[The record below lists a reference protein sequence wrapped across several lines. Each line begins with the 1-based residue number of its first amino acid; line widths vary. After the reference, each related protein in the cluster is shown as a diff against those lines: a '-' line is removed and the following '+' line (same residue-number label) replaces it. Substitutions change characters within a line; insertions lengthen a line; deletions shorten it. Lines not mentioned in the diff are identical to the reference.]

1 MSGAVGTVRR
11 RLALTASVAGAAIV
25 ALDGTVLLAA
35 QPSLRR
41 ELGADLAQA
50 QWAGTA
56 YLVAV
61 AALLVPAGRLG
72 DRHGH
77 VRLLVIGMLGFGAAS
92 AAIAFAPTAGWLIGL
107 RAVQG
112 VFAALLQPA
121 TLALLRL
128 AYPGDRLAGPVALR
142 TAAIGVASAAGP
154 VLGGFL
160 VAHLGWRSV
169 FVVNVPLA
177 LATAALA
184 LAVRVPRAPRAA
196 VERLDA
202 GGAALI
208 ALALAVLTG
217 TLSQAPGRGWSAAP
231 TLLGLLVT
239 GAAMVAFAAHERRAG
254 HPIVPRAV
262 IRSTPVAASMAML
275 LVTAA
280 GMFGALFSATFR
292 LQDLLGLDALSGS
305 LRALPLT
312 VLMVAGAPA
321 AGAALGRYGARRT
334 AVTGVLLAASGV
346 AALSFPLDG
355 WTAGV
360 GFAVLGA
367 GFAAVMVTAT
377 GTVVGDAPAGHAG
390 VVGGLK
396 QTAANIGT
404 ALGTAVAA
412 GLMPAVAAGTSTA
425 APGRTADPVMF
436 TLAAITAL
444 AVLPAALLPT
454 SRPATRKTAHGDRG
468 DRGDRTVSAR

>member
-1 MSGAVGTVRR
+1 MSGAVRR

-41 ELGADLAQA
+41 ELGAGLAQV

-61 AALLVPAGRLG
+61 AALLVLAGRLG

-77 VRLLVIGMLGFGAAS
+77 VRLLVTGTLGFGAAS
-92 AAIAFAPTAGWLIGL
+92 AAIAFAPTVGWLIGL

-128 AYPGDRLAGPVALR
+128 AYPGDRLARPVAVR
-142 TAAIGVASAAGP
+142 TAAIGVAAAAGP

-169 FVVNVPLA
+169 FALNVPLA

-184 LAVRVPRAPRAA
+184 LSVRTPPAPSAPRSAA
-196 VERLDA
+196 GRLDV

-208 ALALAVLTG
+208 ALALAALTG
-217 TLSQAPGRGWSAAP
+217 TLSQAPDRGWVTAP
-231 TLLGLLVT
+231 TLLGLLT
-239 GAAMVAFAAHERRAG
+239 AAAAAAAFAAHERRAG
-254 HPIVPRAV
+254 HPIVPGAV
-262 IRSTPVAASMAML
+262 IRSTPVTASMAML

-292 LQDLLGLDALSGS
+292 LQDLLGLDALTGG

-312 VLMVAGAPA
+312 AFMVAGAPA

-334 AVTGVLLAASGV
+334 AVTGVLLAASGI

-367 GFAAVMVTAT
+367 GFSAVMVTAT
-377 GTVVGDAPAGHAG
+377 GTVVGDAPAGYAG

-396 QTAANIGT
+396 QTAVNIGT
-404 ALGTAVAA
+404 ALGIAVAA
-412 GLMPAVAAGTSTA
+412 GLMPAAAAATPAA
-425 APGRTADPVMF
+425 APGQAVDSGMF
-436 TLAAITAL
+436 WLAALTAL
-444 AVLPAALLPT
+444 AVLPAALMPA
-454 SRPATRKTAHGDRG
+454 SRPSTRETKHGDR
-468 DRGDRTVSAR
+468 TASAR